1 MVVSALIPAA
11 GRGERMGGEVKKPFL
26 LLNDKPII
34 VHTLSRFQRCDLI
47 DEIIPIVS
55 AEDVDRTWRIVRK
68 YEFTKVTKVVS
79 GGETRQRSVYNGLRT
94 LGEKTDVVVIHD
106 GVRPFVTDEIIRG
119 CVERA
124 FKAGAAIAAVPV
136 KDTIKEVSPEGI
148 VLHTLERSRLW
159 AIQTPQVFRKKLILK
174 AHELALER
182 GIEATDDAALVEMMG
197 GKVHVVMG
205 SYENIKITT
214 PEDLILARTLLCG

>member
-1 MVVSALIPAA
+1 
-11 GRGERMGGEVKKPFL
+11 MGGEVKKPFL

-34 VHTLSRFQRCDLI
+34 AHTLSRFQECDLI
-47 DEIIPIVS
+47 DEIVPIVS
-55 AEDVDRTWRIVRK
+55 AEDIDRTWRIVGK
-68 YEFTKVTKVVS
+68 YEFTKVTKVVP

-94 LGEKTDVVVIHD
+94 LGERTDVVVIHD
-106 GVRPFVTDEIIRG
+106 GVRPFVTDEVIRK
-119 CVERA
+119 CVKRA
-124 FKAGAAIAAVPV
+124 LEGGAAIAAVPV
-136 KDTIKEVSPEGI
+136 KDTIKEVSPDGV

-159 AIQTPQVFRKKLILK
+159 AIQTPQVFQKKLILK

-214 PEDLILARTLLCG
+214 PEDLILARALLCG